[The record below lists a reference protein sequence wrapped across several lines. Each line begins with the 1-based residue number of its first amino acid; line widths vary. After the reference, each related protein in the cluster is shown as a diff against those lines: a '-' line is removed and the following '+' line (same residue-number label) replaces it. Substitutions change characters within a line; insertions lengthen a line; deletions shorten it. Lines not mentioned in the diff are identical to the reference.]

1 MDRKDRTPVT
11 SNAEPSADTT
21 EGSSEDNAEDYSED
35 YSEDFIDGVVLGA
48 LTNDRYSVE
57 VRGGRKIVAHVT
69 GKMRMNFTRILPGDR
84 VTVEPSPYDRTRGRI
99 VAKA

>member
-21 EGSSEDNAEDYSED
+21 EGSSDEY
-35 YSEDFIDGVVLGA
+35 IDGVVLGA